1 MSKSSMIQKKV
12 IYKKGQSNKYFKK
25 LEREI
30 KKEKLG
36 RFYKKKKN
44 KKNQKIKKEERRLKI
59 VNKTYYNPQ
68 AETKTEPQLE
78 KVEKIEKIYSK
89 EKELL
94 DFLNNEKYVSRSFNP
109 REFSILLNLVDNM
122 KLNLAPTK
130 LKRSVADE
138 SVWRMNHGDSCW

>member
-1 MSKSSMIQKKV
+1 MIQKKV

-44 KKNQKIKKEERRLKI
+44 KKIQKNKKEDRRLKI
-59 VNKTYYNPQ
+59 VNKTYYQP
-68 AETKTEPQLE
+68 ETNTEPQLE
-78 KVEKIEKIYSK
+78 KVEKVDSK

-94 DFLNNEKYVSRSFNP
+94 DFLHSEKYVSRSFNP

-122 KLNLAPTK
+122 NLAPK
-130 LKRSVADE
+130 KNKKKNANR
-138 SVWRMNHGDSCW
+138 

>member
-1 MSKSSMIQKKV
+1 MIQKKV

-44 KKNQKIKKEERRLKI
+44 KKIQKNKKEDRRLKI
-59 VNKTYYNPQ
+59 VNKTYYEP
-68 AETKTEPQLE
+68 ETEKKPQLE
-78 KVEKIEKIYSK
+78 SIEKEKDDSK

-94 DFLNNEKYVSRSFNP
+94 DFLHSEKYVSRSFNP

-122 KLNLAPTK
+122 NLNLAPK
-130 LKRSVADE
+130 KNNKKKSKQII
-138 SVWRMNHGDSCW
+138 